1 MDKHICRFSEGM
13 ITLPEG
19 YCERTLNTLA
29 DPRSVL
35 PPMTISRDKLG
46 NHNNVEE
53 YIESQLAILKKQ
65 MKDWQQGPYE
75 LAVLGEHLTSGV
87 MIGYDFNRGDGQRLY
102 QKQAIFTLYM
112 EDLLIFS
119 LSKASPLTDAEVQR
133 LNDMLKSFQIHS

>member
-29 DPRSVL
+29 DARSVL

-46 NHNNVEE
+46 HHNNVEE
-53 YIESQLAILKKQ
+53 YIESQLTLLKRQ

-75 LAVLGEHLTSGV
+75 QAILGENLTTGV

-102 QKQAIFTLYM
+102 QQQAIFTLNM

-119 LSKASPLTDAEVQR
+119 LSKASPIVDDEAKR
-133 LNDMLKSFQIHS
+133 FNDMLKSFQIYS